1 MITAAELL
9 AQANLEA
16 GRAETDIDWF
26 VKEWVSDLTIQGVFL
41 EGEESVVLVDEQPNY
56 LESAFTNLFKKI
68 NAITIVDTDDGESDP
83 LTEISWQRYKE
94 RVAQTVSPGKPR
106 EYCRF
111 NDTVFLWPKPD
122 VDLYP
127 SMNVSGTVHHADST
141 TIAYPDRFRKCGLFY
156 MIFRIYAKYGYAET
170 KGVAPF
176 KIYEIEV
183 EKIKA
188 NQSTKRVS
196 TVGYNDI

>member
-68 NAITIVDTDDGESDP
+68 NAITIVDTDEEESDP

-94 RVAQTVSPGKPR
+94 RVAQSVSPGKPR

-111 NDTVFLWPKPD
+111 NDTIFLWPKPD
-122 VDLYP
+122 ADLYP
-127 SMNVSGTVHHADST
+127 SMSVSGTVHHADST

-156 MIFRIYAKYGYAET
+156 MILGFMPNTAMPRQ
-170 KGVAPF
+170 KG
-176 KIYEIEV
+176 
-183 EKIKA
+183 
-188 NQSTKRVS
+188 
-196 TVGYNDI
+196 